1 MPTTTPKAAAAAVI
15 RRLLDGLIDAGM
27 LADEIAAVI
36 NHEDVTD
43 AFEAEVAMLIET
55 AAQRIE
61 A

>member
-1 MPTTTPKAAAAAVI
+1 MTTTPKAAAAAVI

-36 NHEDVTD
+36 DEEVDD
-43 AFEAEVAMLIET
+43 AFEAEVAMLIEA